1 MTHLNINLEL
11 IIYQTLQNQYIQT
24 QITLTSSENYNKL
37 MYITVYL

>member
-11 IIYQTLQNQYIQT
+11 IIYQTLQNQYTQT
-24 QITLTSSENYNKL
+24 QITIKSSENYNKL